1 MLFGCTFAFFLHLC
15 GGIRHL
21 VWDTVHGFELRSI
34 YISGWAVVA
43 ASIALTVAAW
53 VASLLLKDRADG
65 PSTHALA
72 PGSRHRASARQKR
85 GSRHWW
91 AERVSA
97 VALVPLTLWFVAS
110 IIAHTGS
117 DYATFIAWLRTPLV
131 SHLMILLLI
140 ALFYHTALGL
150 QVVIEDYVH
159 SGVKFAAL
167 VAVRL
172 GCFALA
178 AAGIVATLR
187 IAFSG

>member
-1 MLFGCTFAFFLHLC
+1 MD
-15 GGIRHL
+15 RQ
-21 VWDTVHGFELRSI
+21 DMRSP
-34 YISGWAVVA
+34 
-43 ASIALTVAAW
+43 LP
-53 VASLLLKDRADG
+53 RAIG
-65 PSTHALA
+65 L
-72 PGSRHRASARQKR
+72 GSAKE
-85 GSRHWW
+85 GVGHWW

-117 DYATFIAWLRTPLV
+117 DYATFVAWLRTPMATIP
-131 SHLMILLLI
+131 MILLLT

-159 SGVKFAAL
+159 SGAKF
-167 VAVRL
+167 VAVIVVRL

-178 AAGIVATLR
+178 VAGILATLR